1 MNLQADAMT
10 RATQIAT
17 DALKTKWRNE
27 GRKLSDF
34 RTGEH
39 REAIAE
45 LSSRPDILARAV
57 ADVAKFKTSARKPK
71 R

>member
-1 MNLQADAMT
+1 MNLQADAMM
-10 RATQIAT
+10 RATQIVTNAM
-17 DALKTKWRNE
+17 KSKWRDQ

-34 RTGEH
+34 RTSDH
-39 REAIAE
+39 RSEIAA
-45 LSSRPDILARAV
+45 LCKRPDILARAA